1 MKIAA
6 KVAFP
11 IPKSDFYY
19 YKIPQA
25 LKSMVQIGHRVL
37 VPIKSRKAIGYV
49 IGLGKPPA
57 DMKLKE
63 IIDVLDEHPL
73 FDKKRLSFFKWVS
86 DYYLASIGIILKAA
100 HPGGLGLNLN
110 KVIKITE
117 KGKSYLGSETIDITE
132 LQILNALSAS
142 SLTINKLLELI
153 EGSSNA
159 VINKLKLM
167 NLIEIDYQV
176 DKKSFIKTE
185 RFISSTTKSRNEE
198 LLKIISKKR
207 PAKGKILEFIL
218 RNENIEYPELADVF
232 GNLSNHIK
240 WLAENGYIEVKTE
253 HVIRDPY
260 SELKISKEKAL
271 KLNIDQQVCLKEI
284 EKALIHKT
292 FSPFLLHGVTGSG
305 KTEVYLRAIER
316 VIKNGGDAIVLVP
329 EISLTPQ
336 LVKRFKSRFGN
347 EIAVLHSGIN
357 DAERFDSW
365 RLIREGKI
373 KIAIGARSSIFAPFN
388 NIGIIVVDEEHEPS
402 YKQEES
408 PHYNARDMALVLGK
422 IYKSVVILGSA
433 TPSVETYSNSL
444 KEKIRYLSLPLRAT
458 TNKLPQIEIV
468 DIKEEK
474 NIVMS
479 ERLKKELIDNF
490 SNNNQSIIF
499 LNRRGFSSVLV
510 CRACGEAL
518 TCPNCTITLT
528 YHKKDNSVK
537 CHYCGLDEDK
547 FSNCLKCGNLLIE
560 YGIGTQKVEEELK
573 KIVPGATIARMD
585 KDEVKGK
592 KGLIELYNRLEQNE
606 IDILIGTQMVAKG
619 HDLPGVTLVGVISAD
634 MSLSIPDF
642 RAGERTFQ
650 LITQVAGRAGRGD
663 KKGKVIIQ
671 TLKPENSVIKFAARQ
686 DSINFLKS
694 ELKLRSEIGYPPFT
708 KLVNIKFTGKK
719 DSETSQIAN
728 YTRSLASKIL
738 SKFPL
743 DSIEILGPSQAT
755 INKIKNKYRWQL
767 LIKSANQRD
776 LHKFIRSLSKAI
788 RLAELRSTIKI
799 SFDVDP
805 ISFS

>member
-49 IGLGKPPA
+49 IGLGKPPT

-86 DYYLASIGIILKAA
+86 DYYLAPIGIILKAA

-110 KVIKITE
+110 KVINITE

-142 SLTINKLLELI
+142 ALTINKLLELI

-167 NLIEIDYQV
+167 NLIEIDYTV

-185 RFISSTTKSRNEE
+185 RFISTTTKSRNKE
-198 LLKIISKKR
+198 LLKVFSKKR
-207 PAKGKILEFIL
+207 PAKARILEFIL
-218 RNENIEYPELADVF
+218 SNENIQYPELGEVF
-232 GNLSNHIK
+232 GNLSNHLK

-253 HVIRDPY
+253 QVIRDPY
-260 SELKISKEKAL
+260 SELKISKEKPL

-284 EKALIHKT
+284 EKALSHKT

-305 KTEVYLRAIER
+305 KTEVYLRAIEQ
-316 VIKNGGDAIVLVP
+316 VIKNDGDAIVLVP

-422 IYKSVVILGSA
+422 TYQSVVILGSA

-458 TNKLPQIEIV
+458 SNKLPQIEIV

-479 ERLKKELIDNF
+479 ERLRKELIDNF

-573 KIVPGATIARMD
+573 NILPEARIARMD

-592 KGLIELYNRLEQNE
+592 KGLIKLYNRLEQNE

-719 DSETSQIAN
+719 DTETSQIAN

-743 DSIEILGPSQAT
+743 DSIEILGPSQAP

-788 RLAELRSTIKI
+788 RLAELPSAIKI

>member
-1 MKIAA
+1 
-6 KVAFP
+6 
-11 IPKSDFYY
+11 
-19 YKIPQA
+19 
-25 LKSMVQIGHRVL
+25 
-37 VPIKSRKAIGYV
+37 
-49 IGLGKPPA
+49 
-57 DMKLKE
+57 
-63 IIDVLDEHPL
+63 
-73 FDKKRLSFFKWVS
+73 
-86 DYYLASIGIILKAA
+86 
-100 HPGGLGLNLN
+100 
-110 KVIKITE
+110 
-117 KGKSYLGSETIDITE
+117 
-132 LQILNALSAS
+132 
-142 SLTINKLLELI
+142 
-153 EGSSNA
+153 
-159 VINKLKLM
+159 
-167 NLIEIDYQV
+167 
-176 DKKSFIKTE
+176 
-185 RFISSTTKSRNEE
+185 
-198 LLKIISKKR
+198 
-207 PAKGKILEFIL
+207 
-218 RNENIEYPELADVF
+218 
-232 GNLSNHIK
+232 
-240 WLAENGYIEVKTE
+240 VKTE
-253 HVIRDPY
+253 QVIRDPY
-260 SELKISKEKAL
+260 SELKISKEKPL
-271 KLNIDQQVCLKEI
+271 ELNIDQQVCLKEI
-284 EKALIHKT
+284 EIALSSNT

-365 RLIREGKI
+365 RLIREGRI

-402 YKQEES
+402 YKQEEA

-422 IYKSVVILGSA
+422 IYESVVILGSA

-458 TNKLPQIEIV
+458 SNKLPQIEIV

-479 ERLKKELIDNF
+479 ERLRKELIDNF
-490 SNNNQSIIF
+490 NNNNQSIIF

-537 CHYCGLDEDK
+537 CHYCGLDEHK

-573 KIVPGATIARMD
+573 SIVPEARIARMD
-585 KDEVKGK
+585 KDEVRGK
-592 KGLIELYNRLEQNE
+592 KGLIKLYNRLEQNE

-671 TLKPENSVIKFAARQ
+671 TLKPGNSVIKFAARQ

-708 KLVNIKFTGKK
+708 KLVNIRFTGKK
-719 DSETSQIAN
+719 DSETSQFAN

-743 DSIEILGPSQAT
+743 DSIEILGPSQSP

-788 RLAELRSTIKI
+788 ILAELPFIKSNHI
-799 SFDVDP
+799 SRTA
-805 ISFS
+805 